1 MSKGP
6 GDPRSVGCPLVGEP
20 GPRSSN
26 SLLEERAT
34 SWGLGAGSRSSRAC
48 VDHGRAV
55 RLLDLGDSEDSVGLI
70 LVQVVLNP
78 ADPRNDMAC

>member
-1 MSKGP
+1 MGEQGP
-6 GDPRSVGCPLVGEP
+6 GST
-20 GPRSSN
+20 N
-26 SLLEERAT
+26 TLLEERAI

-55 RLLDLGDSEDSVGLI
+55 RLLDLGDFEDSVGLI

-78 ADPRNDMAC
+78 AGPRNDMAC

>member
-1 MSKGP
+1 M
-6 GDPRSVGCPLVGEP
+6 GEP

-26 SLLEERAT
+26 TLLEERAM

-48 VDHGRAV
+48 VDHGRAI
-55 RLLDLGDSEDSVGLI
+55 RLLDLGDFEDCVGLI

-78 ADPRNDMAC
+78 AGPRNNMAC